1 MLQLMDTYAAS
12 WSVFII
18 AGLESI
24 IVGWIYGKYQ
34 MIRTNDIVYC
44 IVSLLTVANNI
55 KYTKKS
61 FIYEHIT
68 EISKRSRGL
77 IYGSYPGG

>member
-34 MIRTNDIVYC
+34 MIITNDLYSLINYC
-44 IVSLLTVANNI
+44 RIGN
-55 KYTKKS
+55 
-61 FIYEHIT
+61 
-68 EISKRSRGL
+68 
-77 IYGSYPGG
+77 